1 MSDLITLEMTKK
13 HLRVIHERDDAY
25 IELLI
30 KAATQNVLDFIDFSD
45 WDAFKEKYKGAI
57 PENLSVAALLII
69 SDMYQNRASQ
79 TDVNLYVNRAC
90 ENLMFPSRNMGV

>member
-45 WDAFKEKYKGAI
+45 WDAVKEKYKGAI

-79 TDVNLYVNRAC
+79 TDVNLYVNREC

>member
-1 MSDLITLEMTKK
+1 MTKK

-45 WDAFKEKYKGAI
+45 WDAVKEKYKGAI

>member
-1 MSDLITLEMTKK
+1 MTKK

>member
-1 MSDLITLEMTKK
+1 MSDLITLEITKK
-13 HLRVIHERDDAY
+13 HLRVIHNRDDEY

-30 KAATQNVLDFIDFSD
+30 KAATRNVLDFIDFSD
-45 WDAFKEKYKGAI
+45 WDAVKDKYKGEI

-79 TDVNLYVNRAC
+79 TEVNLYVNHAC

>member
-1 MSDLITLEMTKK
+1 MSDLITLEITKK
-13 HLRVIHERDDAY
+13 HLRVIHDRDDAY

-30 KAATQNVLDFIDFSD
+30 KAATRNVLDFIDFSD
-45 WDAFKEKYKGAI
+45 WDAVKEKYKGEI

-79 TDVNLYVNRAC
+79 TEVNLYINLAC
-90 ENLMFPSRNMGV
+90 ENLMNPSRNMGV

>member
-13 HLRVIHERDDAY
+13 HLRVIHDRDDAY

-45 WDAFKEKYKGAI
+45 WDAVKEKYKGAI
-57 PENLSVAALLII
+57 PKNLSVAALLII

-90 ENLMFPSRNMGV
+90 ENLMFSSRNMGV

>member
-1 MSDLITLEMTKK
+1 
-13 HLRVIHERDDAY
+13 
-25 IELLI
+25 LI

>member
-1 MSDLITLEMTKK
+1 MSDLITLEITKK
-13 HLRVIHERDDAY
+13 HLRVIHNRDDGY

-30 KAATQNVLDFIDFSD
+30 KAATRNVLDFIDFLD
-45 WDAFKEKYKGAI
+45 WDAVKEKYEGEI

-79 TDVNLYVNRAC
+79 TEVNLYVNRAC